1 MPPSYHVTDNNL
13 KPIYFNYVNRDW
25 FNTVGESRAAI
36 VAEVSI
42 KENSYTMKYRYYF
55 KDIYEW
61 AYHYD
66 HDPLS
71 FMFHYYHE
79 TGQAQEYLMN
89 GSFEGEITWTA
100 GETGF
105 TPHVLEQVKSTLQK
119 WENDIRWEQSN
130 EYDRFISDVE
140 KHDNYKDVKG
150 VV

>member
-1 MPPSYHVTDNNL
+1 
-13 KPIYFNYVNRDW
+13 
-25 FNTVGESRAAI
+25 
-36 VAEVSI
+36 
-42 KENSYTMKYRYYF
+42 
-55 KDIYEW
+55 
-61 AYHYD
+61 
-66 HDPLS
+66 
-71 FMFHYYHE
+71 MFHYYHE